1 MAGWVTWQQQ
11 IWAADK
17 GGGEGGSP
25 SWPVLLWCPEASRAA
40 SLLCCQ
46 PMSLSRTILTLS
58 QLQSLHH
65 SILTLPALTHPTRT
79 GFLLKHTGY
88 LLSCQLQMNL
98 SVLGTC
104 GGVWN
109 GMADDWVLL
118 DVSLL
123 QSKQAQTEI
132 KTEPSFCLPS
142 SYLTLNVPPNLSHK
156 GFCDV
161 TGLLG
166 LKSWYT
172 SEETDN
178 RNRYLSFWG
187 ASSQFCFSLPF

>member
-46 PMSLSRTILTLS
+46 PMSLSRTALTLS

-132 KTEPSFCLPS
+132 KTEPIFCLPS
-142 SYLTLNVPPNLSHK
+142 QLSHTECTSQPK
-156 GFCDV
+156 TWRF
-161 TGLLG
+161 L
-166 LKSWYT
+166 WYDRPT
-172 SEETDN
+172 WAEILVHVWGN
-178 RNRYLSFWG
+178 RQQR
-187 ASSQFCFSLPF
+187 